1 MYLAALFTAS
11 REMIAPM
18 VQYSAG
24 PEGTKTLSYAG
35 STIAHT
41 MADLLSKNLWGF
53 IANYLRVCIHK
64 HIIIHGDLRKKV
76 KVNVAGQEVEVEQYQ
91 EELDEET
98 VKHSTDA
105 LGQRQSFINI
115 RNQLQAR
122 V

>member
-1 MYLAALFTAS
+1 
-11 REMIAPM
+11 
-18 VQYSAG
+18 
-24 PEGTKTLSYAG
+24 
-35 STIAHT
+35 
-41 MADLLSKNLWGF
+41 LWGF

-64 HIIIHGDLRKKV
+64 HIIIYGDLRKKV

-98 VKHSTDA
+98 VKHPTDV

-122 V
+122 VCLYLLQVVVLYLL